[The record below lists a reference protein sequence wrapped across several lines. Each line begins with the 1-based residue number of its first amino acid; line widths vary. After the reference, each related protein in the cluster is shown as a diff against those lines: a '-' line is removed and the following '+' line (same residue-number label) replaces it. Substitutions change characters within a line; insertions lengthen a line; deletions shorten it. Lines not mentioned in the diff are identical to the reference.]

1 MIGGNRALPQS
12 LREPED
18 SLYFYHCVFPSERFH
33 LISRKF
39 LNSETQ
45 DSPEPFKKYIRFM
58 WWPWELL
65 ILSTLFLFLFLFGW
79 RIAMNTATPT
89 SLSCHFWA
97 NWEGSVIAIVDYWS
111 KIDCKIQ
118 KWINLNWWTG
128 NFLAS
133 AREFCRSEWVCC
145 SDLSGFLWM
154 GLWLDAVKKGLL
166 FSCFVLRHK
175 IRQEIHRSWILKP
188 FSVL

>member
-79 RIAMNTATPT
+79 RIAMNTATPM

-97 NWEGSVIAIVDYWS
+97 YWEGSVIAIVDYWS
-111 KIDCKIQ
+111 KIDRKIQ

-128 NFLAS
+128 NFLS
-133 AREFCRSEWVCC
+133 FSQRVLQEWV
-145 SDLSGFLWM
+145 S
-154 GLWLDAVKKGLL
+154 LL
-166 FSCFVLRHK
+166 FWPQWLFMNGPLVR
-175 IRQEIHRSWILKP
+175 RSKTRP
-188 FSVL
+188 VVFMFCSTA